1 MKEERPEVWF
11 GCGIEGLT
19 RGLSLGCLRHCN
31 LSEKFTLRRFASFD
45 GGL

>member
-19 RGLSLGCLRHCN
+19 RGLSLGCLRDVTVIC
-31 LSEKFTLRRFASFD
+31 LRN
-45 GGL
+45 